1 MLSTTTVFKEAP
13 CKAAASDRGTW
24 VGIALMVAFKSP
36 VGFEIAEVFC
46 CVIAAGAGVVEIA
59 PEVVNNELGSLD
71 VVLPIVEV
79 DGGPSNLSL
88 IRPEVMG
95 NSQSSSATQFAPV
108 GVPALPSV
116 KPCYL
121 SGDPDLYGIGIRFG
135 FYFQYAAAVI
145 VIFGKFDKRF
155 VGWLAGFVLLATATF
170 VSLCINSTADTLVI
184 MDWSIVADHEARER
198 KWLNESY
205 VQELIPR
212 RDAVIS
218 RYQEAFVHAIGNII
232 YAVQL
237 IMSDTRA
244 RQQSVKHLV
253 ERFVKAAQLYDS
265 AVTEPSDHPAEGA
278 SHIPSDGGGQ
288 LRLLEPQIDTL
299 ARHIPEE
306 LEDLRRR
313 VNEMGLETHHL
324 EALARVFPDTQHTT
338 TATEA
343 LAAVA
348 REEQETNQLIK
359 FAAVTTIY
367 INKLGLVDRA
377 SAGVILITYA
387 GFCSLAPWLFF
398 IGVDRGA
405 RQGCDVKLLFFFA
418 PISVYNHAFAICL
431 KVIGVIAVILCLIA
445 FVCGVIFLVLAV
457 VQLFDDMAEEAAKEK
472 GIQAMQATQRASD
485 GRTTQPECNTM
496 AVLAPRHGG
505 HHLQVLL
512 YGALYMQEESVE
524 MTIQVNHLTL
534 PPLFNSTGQLIALF
548 VGGFMLFV
556 TLYKE
561 LLSALYRFISWYN
574 GGHWIPELRRVRK
587 LGNWFHRFLRSMRL
601 TQPAVGISDVERTT
615 GGQAQI
621 LGNRIEEIGEG
632 PLPLPAP
639 NPV

>member
-1 MLSTTTVFKEAP
+1 
-13 CKAAASDRGTW
+13 
-24 VGIALMVAFKSP
+24 
-36 VGFEIAEVFC
+36 
-46 CVIAAGAGVVEIA
+46 
-59 PEVVNNELGSLD
+59 
-71 VVLPIVEV
+71 
-79 DGGPSNLSL
+79 
-88 IRPEVMG
+88 MG

-108 GVPALPSV
+108 GVPALQSV

-135 FYFQYAAAVI
+135 FYFQYAAAII
-145 VIFGKFDKRF
+145 VTFGKFDKRF
-155 VGWLAGFVLLATATF
+155 VGWLAGFVLLAAATF

-184 MDWSIVADHEARER
+184 MDWSIVGQLIFIMPLFFALPVFIGAIADHEARER

-205 VQELIPR
+205 LQEFIPR
-212 RDAVIS
+212 RDAAIS
-218 RYQEAFVHAIGNII
+218 GNQEAFVQAMGNII
-232 YAVQL
+232 YAVEL

-253 ERFVKAAQLYDS
+253 ERFVKAARRYDS
-265 AVTEPSDHPAEGA
+265 AVRQPSDHPAEGA

-338 TATEA
+338 ATTEA

-359 FAAVTTIY
+359 LAAVTTIY
-367 INKLGLVDRA
+367 INNLGLVDRA

-405 RQGCDVKLLFFFA
+405 RQGYDVKLLFFFA
-418 PISVYNHAFAICL
+418 PISVYNHTFAICL
-431 KVIGVIAVILCLIA
+431 KVIGVIAVILGLIA

-472 GIQAMQATQRASD
+472 GIQAMQAAQRASD
-485 GRTTQPECNTM
+485 GQTTQPECNTT
-496 AVLAPRHGG
+496 AVLAPRHGV

-512 YGALYMQEESVE
+512 YEALHMQEVHEWYDRYTEPTKILSKEEVLKNIGIRYNALGCSLILILTSTIVVVE

-534 PPLFNSTGQLIALF
+534 APLFNSTGQLIALF

-574 GGHWIPELRRVRK
+574 GGHWIPELRRLRK

-601 TQPAVGISDVERTT
+601 TQPAVEISDVERTT